1 MSRQP
6 DLDADLVELNI
17 SVAGLSV
24 SVRGSPE
31 RAAAFVRG
39 LSEPGTPARSFQ
51 DHASSSFQ
59 VSPVHSDPIGLIR
72 SSPPS
77 AYSDRSYSQISS
89 RSAFSETRASIL
101 RGFPSVP
108 VHLLELAPRLI
119 GSRLSGVDRVR
130 RAWIAGCWAGATKAG
145 RIQSPNRTP
154 SIDLGNKIYV
164 VIRCVGLDCPRIFG
178 SSRSFHSAV
187 GSLENSDTICHGF
200 PTEIEASIYLEGAGE
215 ELAVPI

>member
-1 MSRQP
+1 MSRLP

-17 SVAGLSV
+17 SLAGLSV

-39 LSEPGTPARSFQ
+39 LSEPGTPARSPP
-51 DHASSSFQ
+51 DHGSSPNHPGSVQ
-59 VSPVHSDPIGLIR
+59 STPLGYIQ

-89 RSAFSETRASIL
+89 RSVASETRANIL
-101 RGFPSVP
+101 RGFPAVP
-108 VHLLELAPRLI
+108 GHLLEFAPRLT
-119 GSRLSGVDRVR
+119 GSRLSGIDRVR

-164 VIRCVGLDCPRIFG
+164 VIRCAGLDCPRVFG
-178 SSRSFHSAV
+178 TSRRFHSAV
-187 GSLENSDTICHGF
+187 GRLDNTDTICHGF

-215 ELAVPI
+215 ELVEPL